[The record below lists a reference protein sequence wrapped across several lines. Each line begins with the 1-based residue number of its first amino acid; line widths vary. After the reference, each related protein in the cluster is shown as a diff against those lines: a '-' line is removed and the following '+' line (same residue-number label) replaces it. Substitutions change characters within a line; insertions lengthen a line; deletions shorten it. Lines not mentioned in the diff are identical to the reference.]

1 MENRTCATC
10 KRVFSRKSDLTYHRR
25 FAEGDCSAAHA
36 ALQPPRSERARRR
49 ASGGGG
55 NNRGGDGGG
64 CDGEEEDCGGGDS
77 GSGSGGADLPSPA
90 KVARLPPPAPP
101 VPEAATSGDDDTL
114 PAAKVARIVQTAPP
128 PFPVLG
134 QPACT
139 KCSRNDDQHLCS
151 CAFRSGAGRRITAA
165 VCRHHWMQRPW
176 WVDLWG
182 PAACRVC
189 GHS

>member
-1 MENRTCATC
+1 MIALRHM
-10 KRVFSRKSDLTYHRR
+10 LH
-25 FAEGDCSAAHA
+25 CSH
-36 ALQPPRSERARRR
+36 LVQN
-49 ASGGGG
+49 G
-55 NNRGGDGGG
+55 RGG
-64 CDGEEEDCGGGDS
+64 EPPAVAAIIVEVMVVAGGGDS